1 MNNARRK
8 KIRTIAEQLGEIMT
22 ELEMLKDEE
31 EEYLNNIPENL
42 QSSERYELAENAIDN
57 IDSACDKLDEAIIS
71 IEEV

>member
-57 IDSACDKLDEAIIS
+57 IDSACDNLDEAIIS

>member
-42 QSSERYELAENAIDN
+42 QSSERYELAENAIDD
-57 IDSACDKLDEAIIS
+57 IDSACDNLDEAIIS